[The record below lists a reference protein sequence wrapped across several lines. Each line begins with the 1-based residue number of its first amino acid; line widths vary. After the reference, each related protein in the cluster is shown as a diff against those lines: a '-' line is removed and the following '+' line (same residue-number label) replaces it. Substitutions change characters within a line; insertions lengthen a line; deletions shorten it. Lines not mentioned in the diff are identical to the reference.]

1 MNKINTLVALLK
13 EPHDWQIVCNY
24 GIYRI
29 RGSLRYP
36 PDILKNRCVEY
47 LGFYLPAKFGKH
59 KFSVR
64 HYAKVRKI
72 SMAPRYKCVPDEPR
86 NSKSNDDYYKF
97 DLEEP
102 ILLQEPIVSYR
113 GRSHMVLIPTT
124 EERLLDAK
132 ELNFLYMGSPLEETM
147 WQSLLEHNIFPER
160 EYPVHTRD
168 ANSYLLDFAIFCKD
182 RPFAIETD
190 GAQHHA
196 TPDAVRNDHRR
207 DNQLSIEKWEVLRY
221 AAEDIAASSI
231 ERTIGQISEKIEG
244 LGGLKT
250 YSGLFPAKPIKPDST
265 QLGLFH
271 EAHLD
276 FLALRR
282 RVLEKYEQEEKKTE

>member
-1 MNKINTLVALLK
+1 MNKSNTLVALLK
-13 EPHDWQIVCNY
+13 EPHDWQIVNSF

-102 ILLQEPIVSYR
+102 IPLQEPIVSYR

-132 ELNFLYMGSPLEETM
+132 ELNFLYMGSRLEETM

-160 EYPVHTRD
+160 EYPVHTRHSN
-168 ANSYLLDFAIFCKD
+168 AYLLDFAVFCKD
-182 RPFAIETD
+182 GRLAIETD
-190 GAQHHA
+190 GSQHHA
-196 TPDAVRNDHRR
+196 SRATVLADNRR
-207 DNQLSIEKWEVLRY
+207 SNQLSVEKWAVHRY
-221 AAEDIAASSI
+221 AAEDLAPNKINH
-231 ERTIGQISEKIEG
+231 TIGEISEKITG
-244 LGGLKT
+244 LGGLDTHK
-250 YSGLFPAKPIKPDST
+250 GLFPAKPIESSPT

-276 FLALRR
+276 YLALRR
-282 RVLEKYEQEEKKTE
+282 RVLEKYEREEK

>member
-1 MNKINTLVALLK
+1 MNKTNTLVALLK
-13 EPHDWQIVCNY
+13 EPHDWQIVNSY

-29 RGSLRYP
+29 RGSMRFP

-47 LGFYLPAKFGKH
+47 LGFYLPAKFGKN

-72 SMAPRYKCVPDEPR
+72 SMAPRYECIPDEPR
-86 NSKSNDDYYKF
+86 NSKSDDDYYKF

-102 ILLQEPIVSYR
+102 IQLKEPIVSYR

-124 EERLLDAK
+124 AERLLDAK
-132 ELNFLYMGSPLEETM
+132 ELNFLYMGSHLEETM
-147 WQSLLEHNIFPER
+147 WESLLEHNIFPER

-168 ANSYLLDFAIFCKD
+168 ANAYLLDFAVFC
-182 RPFAIETD
+182 RAGQFAIETD
-190 GAQHHA
+190 GSQHHESRS
-196 TPDAVRNDHRR
+196 AVLKDNQR
-207 DNQLSIEKWEVLRY
+207 DNQLSVEKWEVLRY
-221 AAEDIAASSI
+221 AAEDVAPSKIN
-231 ERTIGQISEKIEG
+231 RTLIQITEKIEG

-250 YSGLFPAKPIKPDST
+250 YDGLFPAKPLTPAST

-276 FLALRR
+276 YLALRR
-282 RVLEKYEQEEKKTE
+282 RVLEKYEREEE